1 MANILSTGTSALLA
15 FQRALSTVSH
25 NVANINTPGYSRQQ
39 VEFEA
44 RSPQFIGTGYVGR
57 GTQIS
62 DVRRVADEL
71 ANARLIDS
79 GGELARLEQLASLS
93 GRVDSLMSES
103 TTGIA
108 GLWSNFFDSVSALS
122 SSASAPAER
131 QNVLGQA
138 NALTTR
144 FQQLQG
150 QFDRLST
157 EVDSGLAASAGE
169 VNRLASEIAQLNGR
183 IGSAQSASPDL
194 LDRRDQMI
202 RDLVSLTGGTAVQQD
217 GGAMNVFSAG
227 GQALVVGVQASTLT
241 LVADPYRPERQQL
254 ALETQG
260 QTIRLDER
268 VMGGRIGGLLEFR
281 AQVLDPTQAEL
292 GRIALAFGT
301 AFNAGHAAGVDQYGD
316 MGDAFFHVPAPAV
329 SGHAANTGTA
339 HLSASVGDLGAIDG
353 RNLVLQFQGG
363 AWSATDA
370 TTGASVAVTGSGA
383 PGDPLRVAGVSL
395 DLDGAAQDGDRF
407 LLQPTAQVARGL
419 SVAISDPGRIAAAAP
434 VQVQAALGNLG
445 SGQPGTVRI
454 GDASDPALRTPS
466 TVEFLDGNQYTI
478 DGDGPFAYTPGDTIS
493 ANGWSFVLDGIPA
506 AGDSFTMAPTAP
518 GSSNNGNAALLAGF
532 DDAKALNGSSL
543 SLNGAIS
550 GLTTAVGS
558 AARHAGYAAEAQA
571 TLHDQAFA
579 ARESISGVNLDE
591 EAANMLRFQQA
602 YQAAA
607 QIISTADT
615 LFQSLLGAVRR

>member
-1 MANILSTGTSALLA
+1 MANILSTGTSALMA

-25 NVANINTPGYSRQQ
+25 NVANINTPGYSRQR

-44 RSPQFIGTGYVGR
+44 RSPQNFGTGYIGR

-62 DVRRVADEL
+62 DVRRVADDL

-79 GGELARLEQLASLS
+79 GGELARLQQLSSLS
-93 GRVDSLMSES
+93 GRIDSLMSAS

-108 GLWSNFFDSVSALS
+108 GVWSNFFDSVSALS
-122 SSASAPAER
+122 SAASAPAER
-131 QNVLGQA
+131 QNLLGQA

-157 EVDSGLAASAGE
+157 EVDSGLVASASE
-169 VNRLASEIAQLNGR
+169 ANRLASEIAQLNGR
-183 IGSAQSASPDL
+183 IGSAQTASPDL

-217 GGAMNVFSAG
+217 GGAINVFSAG
-227 GQALVVGVQASTLT
+227 GQALVVGIQASQLT
-241 LVADPYRPERQQL
+241 TVADPYRPERQQL
-254 ALETQG
+254 ALQSQG
-260 QTIRLDER
+260 QTVRIDQR
-268 VMGGRIGGLLEFR
+268 VMGGAIGGLLEFR
-281 AQVLDPTQAEL
+281 DQVLDSTQAEL

-301 AFNAGHAAGVDQYGD
+301 TFNAGHAAGVDQYGD
-316 MGDAFFHVPAPAV
+316 MGGAFFNIAAPV
-329 SGHAANTGTA
+329 TSGHAANTGTA
-339 HLSASVGDLGAIDG
+339 RLSASVDDIGAVDG
-353 RNLVLQFQGG
+353 RNLVLRFQGG

-370 TTGASVAVTGSGA
+370 LTGASVAVTGSGA
-383 PGDPLRVAGVSL
+383 AGDPLRVAGIAL
-395 DLDGAAQDGDRF
+395 ALDGTPEEGDRF
-407 LLQPTAQVARGL
+407 LLQPTAQAARGL
-419 SVAISDPGRIAAAAP
+419 SVAISDPGRIAAATP
-434 VQVQAALGNLG
+434 VQVQATLGNLG
-445 SGQPGTVRI
+445 SALPGTVRI
-454 GDASDPALRTPS
+454 VDAADPALRTPS
-466 TVEFLDGNQYTI
+466 TVDFLDANQYMI
-478 DGDGPFAYTPGDTIS
+478 DGDGPFAYAPGDTITG
-493 ANGWSFVLDGIPA
+493 NGWSFVLDGIPA
-506 AGDSFTMAPTAP
+506 AGDSFTMAPTPP

-532 DDAKALNGSSL
+532 DDRAALNGGSL
-543 SLNGAIS
+543 TFNGAIS

-571 TLHDQAFA
+571 TLHAQAES

-591 EAANMLRFQQA
+591 EAANMLRLQQA